1 MMFRNAM
8 EGESD
13 RMTTTE
19 RVTLASRVLM
29 EVGIV
34 VALASWGYHTGGGT
48 TARIVLAIAAPAIGF
63 GLWGA
68 VDFRRAGRLAEPLR
82 LAEELVISG
91 LAAAA
96 WYAAGRHGLGIAL
109 AALSVLY
116 HALVYASGAR
126 LLRPADSRPVRAS
139 GRQGGTDP
147 A

>member
-19 RVTLASRVLM
+19 RVTLVSRVLM

-34 VALASWGYHTGGGT
+34 VALATWGYHTGSGT
-48 TARIVLAIAAPAIGF
+48 AAKILFAIAAPAVGF

-96 WYAAGRHGLGIAL
+96 WYAAGRHALGIAL

-126 LLRPADSRPVRAS
+126 LLSPVERRPVRAS
-139 GRQGGTDP
+139 ERQGGADT